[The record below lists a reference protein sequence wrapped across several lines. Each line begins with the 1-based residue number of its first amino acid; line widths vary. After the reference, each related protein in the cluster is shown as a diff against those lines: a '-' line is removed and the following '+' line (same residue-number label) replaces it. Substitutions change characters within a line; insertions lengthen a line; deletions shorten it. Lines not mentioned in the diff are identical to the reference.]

1 VALPALGQ
9 LFKFARDTQDLYKL
23 HETVRATIMALDGR
37 LRVVEDRLT
46 RLEAEQGQVV
56 SEAKSAATGAA
67 TMIASAVIAD
77 AVTRVTR
84 IEEGISRL
92 SLRDGLLAVAGDG
105 ALRKAAPLGDFGI
118 SG

>member
-1 VALPALGQ
+1 MALPALGQ

-23 HETVRATIMALDGR
+23 HETVKATIMALDGR
-37 LRVVEDRLT
+37 LRAVEDRLIQ
-46 RLEAEQGQVV
+46 LEAEQGQIV

-77 AVTRVTR
+77 AVTR
-84 IEEGISRL
+84 IEK
-92 SLRDGLLAVAGDG
+92 GLNRVSVRNSMLAAPSDA
-105 ALRKAAPLGDFGI
+105 ALRTTAPLGDFGI

>member
-1 VALPALGQ
+1 MALAALGQ
-9 LFKFARDTQDLYKL
+9 LFKFARDTQDLYRL
-23 HETVRATIMALDGR
+23 HETVKATIMALDGR
-37 LRVVEDRLT
+37 LRAVEDRLT
-46 RLEAEQGQVV
+46 RLEAEQGQIV

-84 IEEGISRL
+84 IEEGLSRL
-92 SLRDGLLAVAGDG
+92 SDRHGMLIVPSNG
-105 ALRKAAPLGDFGI
+105 ALKTAAPLGDFGI

>member
-1 VALPALGQ
+1 MALAALGQ

-23 HETVRATIMALDGR
+23 HETVKATIIALDGR
-37 LRVVEDRLT
+37 LRAVEDRLT
-46 RLEAEQGQVV
+46 RLEAEQGQIV

-67 TMIASAVIAD
+67 TMIAGAVIAD

-84 IEEGISRL
+84 IEEGLSRL
-92 SLRDGLLAVAGDG
+92 SDRHGMLAVADDG
-105 ALRKAAPLGDFGI
+105 ALRKTALLGEFGI